1 MLQPILTLP
10 SGTELRGGQA
20 GSAVENLTLH
30 TAVNA
35 GQEFAIGSAYSDYIE
50 AEIWADPGG
59 SLQITA
65 GDVLTY
71 YRLDDAGN
79 RTKVGVFY
87 AEKPTRT
94 KRNSYKVTA
103 YDTMSKLDADFS
115 GWLRANQAQFP
126 KTIWQLVQLAC
137 QRAGVTLAGISLP
150 INGSHSVQ
158 AFYADDL
165 TCRQIISWAAEAAG
179 CYAHM
184 NADGKLQFLTYTDKR
199 STAKI
204 TPDGVSNSTAY
215 YADSLSY
222 EDYTVKAIEKV
233 QIRQSDSDVGVIYP
247 DSTTATNTYAVQGNL
262 LLTTGTEANL
272 KTVAQNLYNVLKN
285 VTYTPCKVSVPSS
298 SGLACGQI
306 VHVKDARGREFDT
319 YLMSATISSG
329 KASFESVGSASRESS
344 SAVNSQSYKNLTGKM
359 LEIKT
364 SVDGLTVTASELSGN
379 YSELK
384 QTVDGLSAEVK
395 KDTKIT
401 GGGNLILGSES
412 FKNATYVGI
421 DSSVVYGDDGSATIT
436 NANTCRGFKFNTVG
450 AHITE
455 GVTLCM
461 SVMYKLISGTDA
473 LRMGIAF
480 KGDNGQNYIASIK
493 TADQLEI
500 EQTDGWVL
508 RYGTWTPRH
517 NYTGI
522 LETVEFDSNDNCTNK
537 LELLHP
543 MLQYGN
549 APTAWN
555 ASSGDYLTQESAKSL
570 FSQTADEIKTEVT
583 KSVTETVTA
592 NVKDTATSAANDA
605 VDSKLQD
612 YATTA
617 TVESLKEDVSN
628 ISQKADGIST
638 KVSSLEQTTTTISDD
653 LDSTKQEF
661 KTVKKSVSAIDQK
674 ADSITQT
681 VTQRITGGNNIITET
696 DNWNNASMD
705 AGGNDL
711 SKKGTYTISGESVHV
726 TNKARNTRFHFGADK
741 TLVIAKGM
749 TYCASVL
756 YKLNSGTDSLFLQFE
771 TKSSSGTKSYYGSAF
786 KQAQQDIAL
795 DNGWKL
801 RWAAFTA
808 TADGYADGLFVST
821 ANDNA
826 TVTNDL
832 TIMHPMVQ
840 MGNAPTAWTAS
851 TGDYLTTAETKTEIK
866 QTVSEIKLTA
876 STSGTSSTI
885 KLTAGGTE
893 ITSTQINLSG
903 VVTFSDLS
911 TWNQDKTII
920 NGGNITTGQIHNLN
934 YTTVYD
940 LDNAWIRMGTSDG
953 NRVYIDK
960 SGIQWYGGTA
970 TSSGMSQ
977 GVIQNGLKTTTE
989 GDTTIFCADT
999 RYQKYGWW
1007 HDSSFQGI
1015 TIEQVDNSVGCS
1027 GKLEVNQGIQCRS
1040 LSAWDAKNRIVRTD
1054 FGNLAINAV
1063 ESPEPMF
1070 CDAGSG
1076 ECDETGLCYI
1086 ATEPRYRETVSET
1099 QDLRWALTPT
1109 GASAALW
1116 AEKTAFGAIVH
1127 GPAGQCFDW
1136 VCWGVQRGFEG
1147 VYADVSDAKY
1157 PEEENRGAALL
1168 DAAETEAAVSLPL
1181 TIEEA
1186 S

>member
-10 SGTELRGGQA
+10 SGTELKGGSP
-20 GSAVENLTLH
+20 GSAVKNLTLH

-35 GQEFAIGSAYSDYIE
+35 GQEFTIGSAFSDYIE

-65 GDVLTY
+65 GDALTY
-71 YRLDDAGN
+71 YRQDDAGN

-115 GWLRANQAQFP
+115 GWLHANQAQFP

-137 QRAGVTLAGISLP
+137 QRAGVALASSSLP
-150 INGSHSVQ
+150 INGSYSVQ

-204 TPDGVSNSTAY
+204 TPDGASNSTAY

-233 QIRQSDSDVGVIYP
+233 QIRQSDNDVGVIYP

-272 KTVAQNLYNVLKN
+272 KSVVQNLYTVLKN

-364 SVDGLTVTASELSGN
+364 SVDGLEVKASDLTGK
-379 YSELK
+379 YTDLK
-384 QTVDGLSAEVK
+384 ATVDGLSSEVK

-412 FKNATYVGI
+412 FKNAALQGGGTVEYN
-421 DSSVVYGDDGSATIT
+421 DDGSATVT
-436 NANTCRGFKFNTVG
+436 NSNSLKIFDFNTTSTRIVK
-450 AHITE
+450 
-455 GVTLCM
+455 GVTLCI
-461 SVMYKLISGTDA
+461 SVMYKQVSGKDA
-473 LRMGIAF
+473 FYLDIHYSHA
-480 KGDNGQNYIASIK
+480 NGSRYYTSIK
-493 TADQLEI
+493 PADQIKI
-500 EQTDGWVL
+500 EQSDGWVL
-508 RYGTWTPRH
+508 RYGTWTPKD
-517 NYTGI
+517 NYILTGVS
-522 LETVEFDSNDNCTNK
+522 LGLRSGSVTNK
-537 LELLHP
+537 YMALHP

-570 FSQTADEIKTEVT
+570 FSQTAEEIKTEVT

-617 TVESLKEDVSN
+617 TVNSLKEDVSS
-628 ISQKADGIST
+628 ISQKADSIST
-638 KVSSLEQTTTTISDD
+638 KVSSLEETTTTISND

-661 KTVKKSVSAIDQK
+661 KTVKESVSAIDQK

-681 VTQRITGGNNIITET
+681 VTQRITGGNNIIAGT
-696 DNWNNASMD
+696 DDWNNATLD
-705 AGGNDL
+705 AGGNAT
-711 SKKGTYTISGESVHV
+711 SKKGSYTIAGESVRV
-726 TNKARNTRFHFGADK
+726 TNKAQNTRFHFGADK

-756 YKLNSGTDSLFLQFE
+756 YKQNSGTDGLFLQFE
-771 TKSSSGTKSYYGSAF
+771 TKSTSGTKTYYGSAF
-786 KQAQQDIAL
+786 KNAKQDIEL

-826 TVTNDL
+826 TVTNNL

-851 TGDYLTTAETKTEIK
+851 TGDYLTANETKTEIK

-893 ITSTQINLSG
+893 ITSAQINLSG

-1099 QDLRWALTPT
+1099 QDLRWALTST

-1147 VYADVSDAKY
+1147 MYADVSDAKY